1 MLAAVRIAGLG
12 VALGLALACLGCGE
26 RGSQSGDDA
35 FRVGLLT
42 PGSVRDGGWNQSA
55 YEGIERIRSEL
66 GAEVAHQE
74 TRTPQ
79 DFEEGFR
86 DFASRGFDLVFGHG
100 FEFQDAAAKVAAE
113 APATVFVTTSGSTV
127 RANLAP
133 IVFELEQATYALGFL
148 AARLARQGR
157 VGMIGGVKVPSVAST
172 FEAFAAGAQA
182 VRPEIQV
189 STSYIGSWTDVAA
202 AREATLAQIAQG
214 ADVLIHNANEAA
226 RGFFQAVAESPGVR
240 AFGTNR
246 NQNDMAP
253 RAVLAS
259 ATIDIPLALLRVARE
274 VQAGEFQARPMR
286 FGLAGQV
293 IRIEWNDALAG
304 ELPPVERAAVDALI
318 GRIESGEVIVPRGDF

>member
-1 MLAAVRIAGLG
+1 V
-12 VALGLALACLGCGE
+12 
-26 RGSQSGDDA
+26 

-55 YEGIERIRSEL
+55 YEGLQRIHQEL

-113 APATVFVTTSGSTV
+113 QPHTIFITTSGSTV
-127 RANLAP
+127 RDNLAP

-148 AARLARQGR
+148 AARLSRSGR

-172 FEAFAAGAQA
+172 FQAFAAGAQA
-182 VRPEIQV
+182 VRPDVRV

-226 RGFFQAVAESPGVR
+226 RGFFQAVAESPGAR

-253 RAVLAS
+253 GAVLAS
-259 ATIDIPLALLRVARE
+259 ATIDIPLALVRVAEE
-274 VQAGEFQARPMR
+274 VKEGSFHARPMR
-286 FGLAGQV
+286 FGLADHV
-293 IRIEWNDALAG
+293 IRIEWNERLSAEIPAA
-304 ELPPVERAAVDALI
+304 ERAAVDALVA
-318 GRIESGEVIVPRGDF
+318 RIESGEVTVPRGDF